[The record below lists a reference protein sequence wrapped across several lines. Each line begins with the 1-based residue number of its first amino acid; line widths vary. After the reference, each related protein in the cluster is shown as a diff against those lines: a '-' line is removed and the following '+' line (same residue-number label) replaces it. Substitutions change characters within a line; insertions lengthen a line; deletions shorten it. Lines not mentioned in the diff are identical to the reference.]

1 MKKILLADDH
11 VIIRE
16 GLKIMLQRTIP
27 HTVVEEA
34 INGDSAFEKLKKN
47 VYDLIILDVNMP
59 NTDCFGLVSNIMA
72 IRPDA
77 KILMF
82 SMNAEEMYAKKYL
95 QLGAKGYVCKDADED
110 EIVKA
115 VMNVLDNKRYISPA
129 LGQVLANEA
138 FGNKSA
144 NPFNDLSHRELELVM
159 HLVKGESASEISK
172 ILILHPSTIGTYK
185 ARIFEKLDCSN
196 IVDLNTMAK
205 MYNIIPQ

>member
-172 ILILHPSTIGTYK
+172 ILNLHPSTIGTYK